1 MNSIYL
7 FITTVR
13 FSPKKI
19 RHTIIISF
27 LPKGD
32 VYYAYIYYIEKYL
45 SWKETPFPFQDE
57 KPIKV
62 GKWYLFC

>member
-7 FITTVR
+7 FINTAQL
-13 FSPKKI
+13 FPKKI
-19 RHTIIISF
+19 RHTIIIPF

-45 SWKETPFPFQDE
+45 SWKEAPFPFQDE
-57 KPIKV
+57 KSIKV